1 MAAERLGTPPHLS
14 TLCRQ
19 TATANGKYKTG
30 RITKRPSDGGVITE
44 GLFAGANGTHRSN
57 QSSEACLS
65 FIAS

>member
-1 MAAERLGTPPHLS
+1 
-14 TLCRQ
+14 LCRQ